1 MPGFT
6 RRSKPL
12 RGTVE
17 ATDIS
22 DFTIANPSE
31 GQLLSYDATA
41 GVWINTTALTSSY
54 TVAGTLQVDTSTVDN
69 NITVGGTANITG
81 TLDVTGNAEFDG
93 TLIAVGATTLS
104 STLSVTGAAT
114 LSSTLGLTGALTGAA
129 GFSFGGAGT
138 VDSLTVT
145 NALVAGSL
153 AVSSLTL
160 ADLTVTA
167 GITGN
172 TADFSGA
179 LTALSVGTTAGV
191 TAASGSFS
199 TSVSA
204 PKMILSGG
212 QGDLEHDTADVI
224 LTNNFTTGHVNIK
237 GFQTGNTEVSLI
249 TADPD
254 ADVALYHIGVEVA
267 TTTTA
272 AAGGLT
278 VNNTLTGAGIERV
291 LTVGDLTFGNDKVLY
306 SNNSGVLTAL
316 ALGAAGEVLTSAGA
330 TSAPTFENPNAGY
343 GNHKVL
349 YSNGSGV
356 LTELALGA
364 SGEVLTSQG
373 TTSAPQFAAAGG
385 GGFTYAQD
393 DVPNTRFEM
402 LFGADVTAYTQS
414 GGLRISDSTGD
425 NPFID
430 FLDNT
435 FARVGFLQIRDTSGI
450 NLKTELVST
459 GLTITGTDSG
469 NADSLIIEGDPDGY
483 VKLYNN
489 GTNTVR
495 IASGGFDLSRAGND
509 NCFIQFYN
517 QNFVTRKAIIQ
528 AATTELLIEY
538 EVHGGHIVLQG
549 ENTSGTLV
557 DMLRLDSDAGA
568 TFKYNNNTRLDTTS
582 TGITI
587 TGTTV
592 SLTSTPGT
600 YTPTN
605 VVTDRSYDANATTTA
620 ELADVLGSLIAD
632 LQTIGLIG

>member
-41 GVWINTTALTSSY
+41 GVWVNTSALTSSY
-54 TVAGTLQVDTSTVDN
+54 SVAGTLQVDTSIVDN

-153 AVSSLTL
+153 AVSTLTL
-160 ADLTVTA
+160 ADLTVTG
-167 GITGN
+167 GITGS
-172 TADFSGA
+172 TGDFSGA

-204 PKMILSGG
+204 PKVILSGG
-212 QGDLEHDTADVI
+212 QGDLEHDITDVI
-224 LTNNFTTGHVNIK
+224 LTNNFNSGHVNIK
-237 GFQTGNTEVSLI
+237 GFQTGNTEVNLI

-254 ADVALYHIGVEVA
+254 ADVALYHIGVEVV

-291 LTVGDLTFGNDKVLY
+291 LTVGDLLTF
-306 SNNSGVLTAL
+306 
-316 ALGAAGEVLTSAGA
+316 
-330 TSAPTFENPNAGY
+330 

-349 YSNGSGV
+349 YSDGSGV

-373 TTSAPQFAAAGG
+373 AAAAPIFAAAGG

-414 GGLRISDSTGD
+414 GGLKISDSTGD

-430 FLDNT
+430 FLDSA
-435 FARVGFLQIRDTSGI
+435 FARVGFLQIRDTTGI

-495 IASGGFDLSRAGND
+495 IASGGFDLSRAGSD

-568 TFKYNNNTRLDTTS
+568 TFKYNNSTRLDTTS

-605 VVTDRSYDANATTTA
+605 VVTDRSYDANSTTTA